1 MGSIFLGWGLLHS
14 FSHGGFTSRQLD
26 DGNLWVCVDC
36 FGLPKCTL
44 AHFSADCVANK
55 KKKKLISLGEGNL
68 DTIHI
73 SLPDKQKRVVV
84 VGGGRVCITCN
95 KSVRLDVLLALALAV
110 VP

>member
-1 MGSIFLGWGLLHS
+1 MGFPSVL
-14 FSHGGFTSRQLD
+14 SHTLV
-26 DGNLWVCVDC
+26 LTV
-36 FGLPKCTL
+36 LPIK
-44 AHFSADCVANK
+44 K